1 MAATVGSLFAT
12 HAERI
17 EEIINKNVDVILPGV
32 DPVWM
37 DNVVTSQGVAGAGEI
52 GRDMEIIRVFQGG
65 LTGVLEQGAPRDDF
79 ALFGDDQDTVIK
91 AGRLHKQGLDNV
103 FPDPLEGP
111 NQTPYRLVIPLRS
124 MVANIMFTL
133 GELQADAL
141 PATIGQIVAPKLEG
155 FARNM
160 AVTLCNY
167 WYINENDNYQL
178 SNLGATSG
186 TTTLTWTSNVATF
199 QPTNEATHRYHVGMR
214 VDIYPSSGATIRNA
228 DAVYVTDVD
237 HLTNTVEL
245 TAVAN
250 TGTWQ
255 ANVDTSD
262 IVVLRR
268 TGTAGTAGAQKGIA
282 GINSWLRTGGDTSGT
297 GEDYLLGSDAV
308 TSHGSGTSAID
319 VNVYSEHKSM
329 GYDMEGK
336 VMTEHTLRQ
345 LLRRFH
351 AAKNPYGY
359 FIDTLIASDGVWLAY
374 EATKIGRERIDRSSR
389 IGGTTPEGYS
399 SNANFGGFS
408 FQMDGRNYTGY
419 TSCYIED
426 GTIYGLRMGG
436 SNWKR
441 YVPPD
446 VRNTKP
452 FDRNSSFIPFRF
464 VASALTGLG
473 TNQLPI
479 FSNDANDRSR
489 VTEGSQMPG
498 WLRMQ
503 LAPDQFCGMKIV
515 NCATDKI
522 YASTTAL
529 SLTKGS

>member
-12 HAERI
+12 QSERI

-52 GRDMEIIRVFQGG
+52 GRNMEIIRVFQSG
-65 LTGVLEQGAPRDDF
+65 LTGVLEQGFPRSDF
-79 ALFGDDQDTVIK
+79 ALFGDGPDSLIRTER
-91 AGRLHKQGLDNV
+91 RLHTQSLTNV
-103 FPDPLEGP
+103 FPDPYEGP

-133 GELQADAL
+133 GELQAEAL

-167 WYINENDNYQL
+167 WYINENDYYQL
-178 SNLGATSG
+178 AQITTGTAGSASSG
-186 TTTLTWTSNVATF
+186 IFSL
-199 QPTNEATHRYHVGMR
+199 QPSNEATHRFHVGMR
-214 VDIYPSSGATIRNA
+214 LDLLNDGLTIENSGPI
-228 DAVYVTDVD
+228 YVTDVD

-245 TAVAN
+245 ISPDDASLSYGAGDRLILRNTAN
-250 TGTWQ
+250 HDDFG
-255 ANVDTSD
+255 SSS
-262 IVVLRR
+262 
-268 TGTAGTAGAQKGIA
+268 GAEGRQKGIA
-282 GINSWLRTGGDTSGT
+282 GINSWLRTGNSTT
-297 GEDYLLGSDAV
+297 DYLLGEDAV
-308 TSHGSGTSAID
+308 LSQATGSSAID
-319 VNVYSEHKSM
+319 VNKYSEHKSM
-329 GYDMEGK
+329 GYDMTGA

-359 FIDTLIASDGVWLAY
+359 YIDTLIASDGVWLAY

-389 IGGTTPEGYS
+389 IGGTTPEGYN

-408 FQMDGRNYTGY
+408 FQMDGRNYSGY

-452 FDRNSSFIPFRF
+452 FDRNASFIPFRF
-464 VASALTGLG
+464 IASALTGLG

-479 FSNDANDRSR
+479 FDSSASGNRNR

-522 YASTTAL
+522 YASTSAL
-529 SLTKGS
+529 TLTKGS